1 MNAASTRRVCR
12 FHNPNIT
19 FWLSLTQLLIMSME
33 VMKLIRQDVSV
44 RNEIKLRP
52 AKSLLHLYI
61 VETKSVFSGDFVA
74 LREVVDAL
82 KFVQTLIE
90 ITFAGTSRPQDIPL
104 MRIRV
109 IKVVCLQ
116 N

>member
-1 MNAASTRRVCR
+1 MNAASTRRVCW
-12 FHNPNIT
+12 FDNPNIP
-19 FWLSLTQLLIMSME
+19 FWLCLPQLLIVSME
-33 VMKLIRQDVSV
+33 VMEFIRQDVSV
-44 RNEIKLRP
+44 RDEIELRST
-52 AKSLLHLYI
+52 KTLLHLNI
-61 VETKSVFSGDFVA
+61 VETKSVFSGDFVT